1 MAGLAGPLAG
11 LSLILCCSIVVGFA
25 FDVSWKAGVPLLFL
39 MSGVGVGAGVCVA
52 RSEMIRKHLR
62 TVLSV
67 ATPLALLSIVPTV
80 LSLILEIR
88 WAFVI
93 PCGVL
98 LICFTAIAT
107 LALCHSEIQ
116 VNDPFVNLSLL
127 VGFSILSGV
136 VMELTW
142 IGGGLVMIGLVGI
155 VVWPCISVLFH
166 MKRDSPITTFAIMAS
181 IVLFSGVASINASI
195 YAPFGFITLN
205 VVMVAATPVVCLL
218 LACQSDKII
227 RNCRVLVAITALLTL
242 ICIASTALCYSVTWH
257 TIIPNALFLACS
269 SILLHYRLHETDI
282 INNAMLRFA
291 CLFMFPMLGFS
302 SIIASATFVISFFFL
317 AVFGTSMIVSAFYF
331 EAAAIALFLICTVDM
346 YVHSITAYQWK
357 EIKKCPRLIVAV
369 SAPLT
374 LLGVVATGLFLTIEP
389 KLALPC
395 GLFLLYAIVCLS
407 VGLCESKA
415 IKSNVTAVII
425 LIVLL
430 ASTTSA
436 FVSYFLAPLWS
447 LVAFLATVCSVPLLI
462 FTDFNTNKDSSGLYG
477 CYSDV
482 LLLVIT
488 ASHGLSLTAEMP
500 IGWSLFL
507 FMALLTVVVLQG
519 LQWTLLQY
527 EVTLII
533 SYHYVISLLPV
544 LIPFTFVA
552 IAALCILAAYI
563 LFCFREEHRTYIAYA
578 GLFILLIF
586 IYCFCLF
593 VALAGKPGAR
603 LPGFDD
609 HCLGC
614 IVSISLCVH
623 CFIIAYTG
631 DLAAE
636 DRKKAAAATAAP
648 PPVPA
653 APPVAVVVQRDVDSD
668 YDSGDDACGG
678 HGIPGQAG
686 GRRRKAYD
694 YYGGFQG
701 WDFRKRRDVKA

>member
-39 MSGVGVGAGVCVA
+39 MSGVGVGAGV
-52 RSEMIRKHLR
+52 
-62 TVLSV
+62 
-67 ATPLALLSIVPTV
+67 
-80 LSLILEIR
+80 
-88 WAFVI
+88 
-93 PCGVL
+93 
-98 LICFTAIAT
+98 
-107 LALCHSEIQ
+107 
-116 VNDPFVNLSLL
+116 NDPFVNLSLL

-142 IGGGLVMIGLVGI
+142 IGGGL
-155 VVWPCISVLFH
+155 
-166 MKRDSPITTFAIMAS
+166 TFAIMAS

-218 LACQSDKII
+218 LACQSDK
-227 RNCRVLVAITALLTL
+227 
-242 ICIASTALCYSVTWH
+242 
-257 TIIPNALFLACS
+257 
-269 SILLHYRLHETDI
+269 
-282 INNAMLRFA
+282 
-291 CLFMFPMLGFS
+291 
-302 SIIASATFVISFFFL
+302 
-317 AVFGTSMIVSAFYF
+317 
-331 EAAAIALFLICTVDM
+331 
-346 YVHSITAYQWK
+346 
-357 EIKKCPRLIVAV
+357 
-369 SAPLT
+369 
-374 LLGVVATGLFLTIEP
+374 
-389 KLALPC
+389 
-395 GLFLLYAIVCLS
+395 
-407 VGLCESKA
+407 
-415 IKSNVTAVII
+415 
-425 LIVLL
+425 
-430 ASTTSA
+430 
-436 FVSYFLAPLWS
+436 
-447 LVAFLATVCSVPLLI
+447 
-462 FTDFNTNKDSSGLYG
+462 
-477 CYSDV
+477 
-482 LLLVIT
+482 
-488 ASHGLSLTAEMP
+488 
-500 IGWSLFL
+500 
-507 FMALLTVVVLQG
+507 
-519 LQWTLLQY
+519 
-527 EVTLII
+527 
-533 SYHYVISLLPV
+533 
-544 LIPFTFVA
+544 
-552 IAALCILAAYI
+552 
-563 LFCFREEHRTYIAYA
+563 TYIAYA

-668 YDSGDDACGG
+668 YDSGDDACDVSLNLFIPRDFSHVEAELFLQSTMYHLLMLLLALCCFSAISAAQPAKREIAYRISGG